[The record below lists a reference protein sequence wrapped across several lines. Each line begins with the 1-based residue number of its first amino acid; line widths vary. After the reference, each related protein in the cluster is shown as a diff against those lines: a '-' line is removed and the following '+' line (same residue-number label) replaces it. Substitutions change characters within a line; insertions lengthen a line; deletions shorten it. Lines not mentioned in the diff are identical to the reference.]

1 MLQKLKIKENL
12 EIFFLFLV
20 FILCDTATQ
29 IFLKKGATN
38 LGEIPLDQISHIF
51 IYVLSILSNINIMMG
66 ILFVLIAFF
75 SWLAIL
81 SKVDLSKAQLMNAL
95 VYVTVPLASIF
106 FLGETIQ
113 MTQMFGI
120 LLISLGALIA
130 SAHGTTRP

>member
-1 MLQKLKIKENL
+1 MFQKLKMKENL
-12 EIFFLFLV
+12 EVFFLFVL

-38 LGEIPLDQISHIF
+38 IGEIPLDQANHVLV
-51 IYVLSILSNINIMMG
+51 YVLNILTNVNIMIG
-66 ILFVLIAFF
+66 IMFVLIAFF

-81 SKVDLSKAQLMNAL
+81 SKVDLSKAQLMNSM

-113 MTQMFGI
+113 TIQMLGI

-130 SAHGTTRP
+130 SA

>member
-1 MLQKLKIKENL
+1 MFQKLKIKENL
-12 EIFFLFLV
+12 EIFFLFLL

-38 LGEIPLDQISHIF
+38 LGEIPLDEVSHIF
-51 IYVLSILSNINIMMG
+51 LYVWNILTNVNIMTG

-81 SKVDLSKAQLMNAL
+81 SKVDLSKAQLMNSL

-130 SAHGTTRP
+130 TA

>member
-12 EIFFLFLV
+12 ETFFLFLL

-38 LGEIPLDQISHIF
+38 LGEIPLDEVSHIF
-51 IYVLSILSNINIMMG
+51 LYVLNILTNVNIMTG

-81 SKVDLSKAQLMNAL
+81 SKVDLSKAQLMNSL

-130 SAHGTTRP
+130 SA

>member
-12 EIFFLFLV
+12 EIFFLFLL

-29 IFLKKGATN
+29 IFLKKGASN
-38 LGEIPLDQISHIF
+38 LGEIPLDEVSDIF
-51 IYVLSILSNINIMMG
+51 LYVLNILTNFNIMMG

-130 SAHGTTRP
+130 SA

>member
-12 EIFFLFLV
+12 DIFFLFLL

-38 LGEIPLDQISHIF
+38 LGEIPLDEVSHIF
-51 IYVLSILSNINIMMG
+51 LYVLNILTNVNIMTG

-81 SKVDLSKAQLMNAL
+81 SKVDLSKAQLMNSL

-130 SAHGTTRP
+130 TA

>member
-12 EIFFLFLV
+12 EIFFLFLL
-20 FILCDTATQ
+20 FILCETATQ

-38 LGEIPLDQISHIF
+38 LGEIPLDQISHTF

-130 SAHGTTRP
+130 SA

>member
-1 MLQKLKIKENL
+1 VLQKLKIKANA

-38 LGEIPLDQISHIF
+38 LGEIPLDQISHVL
-51 IYVLSILSNINIMMG
+51 IYVLNILTDVNIMTG
-66 ILFVLIAFF
+66 LFFVLIAFF

-81 SKVDLSKAQLMNAL
+81 SKVDLSKAQLINSL

-106 FLGETIQ
+106 FLGETIH

-120 LLISLGALIA
+120 LLISIGALIA
-130 SAHGTTRP
+130 SA

>member
-1 MLQKLKIKENL
+1 MLQKLKIKANV

-38 LGEIPLDQISHIF
+38 LGEIPLDQISHVLIYIF
-51 IYVLSILSNINIMMG
+51 NILTDINIMTG
-66 ILFVLIAFF
+66 LFFVLIAFF

-81 SKVDLSKAQLMNAL
+81 SKVDLSKAQLINSL

-106 FLGETIQ
+106 FLGETIH

-120 LLISLGALIA
+120 LLISIGALIA
-130 SAHGTTRP
+130 SA

>member
-1 MLQKLKIKENL
+1 MFQKLKIKENL
-12 EIFFLFLV
+12 EIFFLFLL

-38 LGEIPLDQISHIF
+38 LGEIPLDEVSHI
-51 IYVLSILSNINIMMG
+51 ILYVWNILTNVNIMTG

-81 SKVDLSKAQLMNAL
+81 SKVDLSKAQLMNSL

-130 SAHGTTRP
+130 TA

>member
-1 MLQKLKIKENL
+1 MLQKLKIKANA

-38 LGEIPLDQISHIF
+38 LGEIPLDQISHVL
-51 IYVLSILSNINIMMG
+51 IYVLNILTDINIMTG
-66 ILFVLIAFF
+66 VCFVLIAFF

-81 SKVDLSKAQLMNAL
+81 SKVDLSKAQLMNSL

-106 FLGETIQ
+106 FLGETIH

-120 LLISLGALIA
+120 LLISIGALIA
-130 SAHGTTRP
+130 SA

>member
-1 MLQKLKIKENL
+1 MFQKLKVKDNL
-12 EIFFLFLV
+12 EVFFLFLL

-38 LGEIPLDQISHIF
+38 LGEIPLDEVSHIF
-51 IYVLSILSNINIMMG
+51 LYVWNILTNFNIMVGVM
-66 ILFVLIAFF
+66 FVLIAFF

-81 SKVDLSKAQLMNAL
+81 SKVDLSKAQLMNSL

-106 FLGETIQ
+106 FLGETIAMQ
-113 MTQMFGI
+113 QLMGI

-130 SAHGTTRP
+130 SA

>member
-12 EIFFLFLV
+12 EIFFLFLL

-38 LGEIPLDQISHIF
+38 LGEIPLDEVSHIF
-51 IYVLSILSNINIMMG
+51 LYVLNILTNVNIMTG
-66 ILFVLIAFF
+66 IAFVLIAFF

-81 SKVDLSKAQLMNAL
+81 SKVDLSKAQLMNSL

-130 SAHGTTRP
+130 TA

>member
-12 EIFFLFLV
+12 EIFFLFLL
-20 FILCDTATQ
+20 FILSDTATQ

-75 SWLAIL
+75 LWLAIL

-130 SAHGTTRP
+130 SA

>member
-1 MLQKLKIKENL
+1 MFKKLKIKENL
-12 EIFFLFLV
+12 EIFFLFVL

-38 LGEIPLDQISHIF
+38 IGEIPLDQLSHIF
-51 IYVLSILSNINIMMG
+51 LYVVNILTNVNIMMG
-66 ILFVLIAFF
+66 IAFVLIAFF

-113 MTQMFGI
+113 TAQLFGI

-130 SAHGTTRP
+130 SA

>member
-12 EIFFLFLV
+12 EIFFLFLL

-38 LGEIPLDQISHIF
+38 LGEIPLDEVSHIF
-51 IYVLSILSNINIMMG
+51 LYVLNILTNVNIMTG

-81 SKVDLSKAQLMNAL
+81 SKVDLSKAQLMNSL

-130 SAHGTTRP
+130 SA

>member
-12 EIFFLFLV
+12 EIFFLFLL

-38 LGEIPLDQISHIF
+38 LGEIPLDEVSHIF
-51 IYVLSILSNINIMMG
+51 LYVWNILTNVNIMTG
-66 ILFVLIAFF
+66 IAFVLIAFF

-81 SKVDLSKAQLMNAL
+81 SKVDLSKAQLMNSL

-130 SAHGTTRP
+130 TA

>member
-1 MLQKLKIKENL
+1 MLQKLKIKANV
-12 EIFFLFLV
+12 EILFLFLL

-38 LGEIPLDQISHIF
+38 LGEIPLDQLSHII
-51 IYVLSILSNINIMMG
+51 IYVLNILTNATIIIG
-66 ILFVLIAFF
+66 VVFVLTAFF

-81 SKVDLSKAQLMNAL
+81 SKVDLSKAQLMNSL

-130 SAHGTTRP
+130 SA

>member
-1 MLQKLKIKENL
+1 MFQKLKIKENL
-12 EIFFLFLV
+12 EIFFLFLL

-38 LGEIPLDQISHIF
+38 LGEIPLDEVSHIF
-51 IYVLSILSNINIMMG
+51 LYVLNILTNVNIMTG
-66 ILFVLIAFF
+66 IAFVLIAFF

-81 SKVDLSKAQLMNAL
+81 SKVDLSKAQLMNSP

-130 SAHGTTRP
+130 TA

>member
-12 EIFFLFLV
+12 EIFFLFLL

-38 LGEIPLDQISHIF
+38 LGEIPLDEVSHIF
-51 IYVLSILSNINIMMG
+51 LYVLNILTNVNIMTG
-66 ILFVLIAFF
+66 IAFVLIAFF

-81 SKVDLSKAQLMNAL
+81 SKVDLSKAQLMNSP

-130 SAHGTTRP
+130 TA

>member
-1 MLQKLKIKENL
+1 MFQKLKIKENL
-12 EIFFLFLV
+12 EIFFLFLL

-38 LGEIPLDQISHIF
+38 LGEIPLDEVSHIF
-51 IYVLSILSNINIMMG
+51 LYVWNILTNVNIMTG
-66 ILFVLIAFF
+66 IAFVLIAFC

-81 SKVDLSKAQLMNAL
+81 SKVDLSKAQLMNSL

-130 SAHGTTRP
+130 SA

>member
-12 EIFFLFLV
+12 EIFFLFLL

-38 LGEIPLDQISHIF
+38 LGEIPLDEVSHI
-51 IYVLSILSNINIMMG
+51 ILYVLNILTNVNIMMG
-66 ILFVLIAFF
+66 IAFVLIAFF

-81 SKVDLSKAQLMNAL
+81 SKVDLSKAQLMNSL

-130 SAHGTTRP
+130 TA

>member
-1 MLQKLKIKENL
+1 MFQKLKAKENL
-12 EIFFLFLV
+12 EIFFLFLL

-38 LGEIPLDQISHIF
+38 LGEIPLDQLSHVLL
-51 IYVLSILSNINIMMG
+51 YVINILTNVNIMMG
-66 ILFVLIAFF
+66 VMFVLIAFF

-81 SKVDLSKAQLMNAL
+81 SKVDLSKAQLMNSL

-106 FLGETIQ
+106 FLGETIH

-130 SAHGTTRP
+130 SA

>member
-1 MLQKLKIKENL
+1 MFQKLKTKENL
-12 EIFFLFLV
+12 EIFFLFLL

-38 LGEIPLDQISHIF
+38 LGEIPLDQLSHVLL
-51 IYVLSILSNINIMMG
+51 YVINILTNVNIMMG
-66 ILFVLIAFF
+66 VMFVLIAFF

-81 SKVDLSKAQLMNAL
+81 SKVDLSKAQLMNSL

-106 FLGETIQ
+106 FLGQTIVIQ
-113 MTQMFGI
+113 QLFGI

-130 SAHGTTRP
+130 SA

>member
-12 EIFFLFLV
+12 EIFFLFSL

-29 IFLKKGATN
+29 IFLKKGASN
-38 LGEIPLDQISHIF
+38 LGEIPLDEVSQIF
-51 IYVLSILSNINIMMG
+51 LYVLNILTNFNIMMG

-130 SAHGTTRP
+130 SA

>member
-1 MLQKLKIKENL
+1 MLQKLKIKANV
-12 EIFFLFLV
+12 EILFLFLL

-38 LGEIPLDQISHIF
+38 LGEIPLDQLSH
-51 IYVLSILSNINIMMG
+51 VILYILNILTNTNIIIG
-66 ILFVLIAFF
+66 VVFVLIAFF

-81 SKVDLSKAQLMNAL
+81 SKVDLSKAQLMNSL

-106 FLGETIQ
+106 FLGETIH
-113 MTQMFGI
+113 MTQIFGI

-130 SAHGTTRP
+130 SA

>member
-12 EIFFLFLV
+12 EIFFLFFL

-29 IFLKKGATN
+29 IFLKKVASN
-38 LGEIPLDQISHIF
+38 LGEIPLDEVSHIF
-51 IYVLSILSNINIMMG
+51 FYVLNILTNFNIMMG

-130 SAHGTTRP
+130 SA

>member
-1 MLQKLKIKENL
+1 MLQKLKIKANA
-12 EIFFLFLV
+12 EIFFLFLL

-38 LGEIPLDQISHIF
+38 LGEIPLDQISHVL
-51 IYVLSILSNINIMMG
+51 IYVLNILTDVNIMTG
-66 ILFVLIAFF
+66 LFFVLIAFF

-81 SKVDLSKAQLMNAL
+81 SKVDLSKAQLINSL

-106 FLGETIQ
+106 FLGETIH

-120 LLISLGALIA
+120 LLISIGALIA
-130 SAHGTTRP
+130 SA

>member
-12 EIFFLFLV
+12 EIFFLFLL

-51 IYVLSILSNINIMMG
+51 IYALSILSNIYIMMG

-130 SAHGTTRP
+130 SA

>member
-1 MLQKLKIKENL
+1 MLQKLKIKANA
-12 EIFFLFLV
+12 EIFFLFLL

-38 LGEIPLDQISHIF
+38 LGEIPLDQISHVL
-51 IYVLSILSNINIMMG
+51 IYVLNILTNINIMTG
-66 ILFVLIAFF
+66 VFFVIIAFL

-81 SKVDLSKAQLMNAL
+81 SKVDLSKAQLMNSL

-106 FLGETIQ
+106 FLGETIH

-120 LLISLGALIA
+120 LLISTGALIA
-130 SAHGTTRP
+130 SA